1 MLIDGTHAEE
11 TRVVVADDTVLLE
24 FDFETTT
31 KSQLKG
37 NIYLAKVTRVEPSL
51 QAAFIDFGGNRH
63 GFLAFSEIHPDYYR
77 IPVEDKEALIAK
89 SDVSDEIDEIDIDEF
104 KNEDIND
111 NDESDDNPVEVIGDN
126 AEDDIAELGDAH
138 RKRLRQLTRMY
149 KIQEVIKRRQILL
162 VQVVKEERGN
172 KGAAL
177 TTYLSLPGR
186 YCVLMPNTSRG
197 GGISRKIS
205 NPAHRKRMKTIMAD
219 LVIPEGMAVIMRTAG
234 VERNKA
240 EVRRDYEYLRRSWDQ
255 IREQTLQSSAP
266 AIIYEEGDLIKRS
279 LRDVYNREIEEVI
292 VDGEPAYKT
301 ARSLMRTM
309 MPSHAKRVKK
319 HTDINTPLFN
329 LHKIESQLD
338 EIYDPIVRLRSG
350 GYIVINPTEAL
361 VAIDVNSGRAT
372 RERNVE
378 QTARRTNLEA
388 ADEVARQLRLRDLA
402 GLVVIDF
409 IDMEESR
416 NITAVE
422 RRMKEAMK
430 IDRARIQIGRISTLG
445 LLELSRQRLR
455 PSIHEAS
462 AQICVRCGGSGY
474 VRSTE
479 STALRVIRAIEEEGA
494 KNRSKSVNV
503 KVPADVALYILN
515 NKRDMIVSIEQRHN
529 LKVLI
534 TVDSELTPPDYI
546 MDRLNSN
553 AAIDEIIS
561 ETIDSRNVE
570 ITSKEEEDRTRRRKT
585 PRRIKNDDEQKDAH
599 ETNESS
605 KSTDESPETL
615 EQENKDTPRP
625 TTRRRGRRGG
635 RRRRKPDDIPSIN
648 NIDTATNDEINTSNE
663 TAENIVNSDTE
674 STKDNISNTQS
685 TKAKVTSKDKLG
697 DGDSDSKPKK
707 RRTRRRRTKSSDNDL
722 SKTVKK
728 VKTTDSSSEK
738 LKNSET
744 ANIKDQIANDSNDT
758 ANKES
763 QADKKVSTE
772 EEVTR
777 PRRSGW
783 WSRTT

>member
-11 TRVVVADDTVLLE
+11 TRVVVANDTELLE

-240 EVRRDYEYLRRSWDQ
+240 EVRRDYEYLRRSWDE

-409 IDMEESR
+409 IDMDESR

-663 TAENIVNSDTE
+663 TAENIVDSDTE

>member
-11 TRVVVADDTVLLE
+11 TRVVVADDTELLE

-51 QAAFIDFGGNRH
+51 QAAFVDFGGNRH

-111 NDESDDNPVEVIGDN
+111 NAESESNPVEVIGDN

-240 EVRRDYEYLRRSWDQ
+240 EVRRDYEYLRRSWDD

-266 AIIYEEGDLIKRS
+266 ALIYEEGDLIKRS

-292 VDGEPAYKT
+292 VDGELAYKT

-319 HTDINTPLFN
+319 HTDLNTPLFN

-409 IDMEESR
+409 IDMEEGR

-494 KNRSKSVNV
+494 KSRSKSVNV

-529 LKVLI
+529 MKVLI
-534 TVDSELTPPDYI
+534 TVDTDLTPPDYI

-553 AAIDEIIS
+553 AAIDEKIS
-561 ETIDSRNVE
+561 ETIDSRNIE
-570 ITSKEEEDRTRRRKT
+570 IISKEEEDRSRRRK
-585 PRRIKNDDEQKDAH
+585 PARRVKNSDEQNDV
-599 ETNESS
+599 NE
-605 KSTDESPETL
+605 KSESLKTTDEIPENL
-615 EQENKDTPRP
+615 NEENKDSARS

-635 RRRRKPDDIPSIN
+635 RRRRKADDVSTTN
-648 NIDTATNDEINTSNE
+648 KVDTTTSDEINTANNTIDNITDSNNKNIK
-663 TAENIVNSDTE
+663 ENSSDEQSNKTE
-674 STKDNISNTQS
+674 SSATD
-685 TKAKVTSKDKLG
+685 DLG
-697 DGDSDSKPKK
+697 DRDSDSKPKK
-707 RRTRRRRTKSSDNDL
+707 RRTRRRRTKNTDNDS
-722 SKTVKK
+722 SKTTQIAKK
-728 VKTTDSSSEK
+728 DDSSPEK
-738 LKNSET
+738 LKNSEAPST
-744 ANIKDQIANDSNDT
+744 KKQITNDSNET
-758 ANKES
+758 TNKES
-763 QADKKVSTE
+763 QVDKNVSKETE
-772 EEVTR
+772 QKR

-783 WSRTT
+783 WSRNT